1 MKIKK
6 ITNMFYLT
14 ILLICNLAI
23 SCDKKF
29 DEPPAFIPP
38 NIVSDYSI
46 SELKNLHT
54 NGMVE
59 QIIEDKIIRGI
70 VVADDRSGNF
80 YKSIVIEDSTGGISL
95 SLDRYDLYTDYPI
108 GREIFIK
115 IKGLYLGDY
124 NKLIQMG
131 GGVDRSGTAPALAPI
146 AATLF
151 DQYITRGSFSN
162 KISPV
167 EVSVANLN
175 DNYQNMLIQI
185 NNCQFAITDTSK
197 TFALAGQSSPSAVN
211 YTMSTCE
218 GDKIILRNSNY
229 ADFASFN
236 LPNGNGNITAIYT
249 VYGTTKQLYIRDTS
263 DTPFY
268 GLRCDGS
275 GGNIIFSQDFTDA
288 PVGSNINLTGWINM
302 PESGSVKY
310 TCANFQSNN
319 YAKISAYLSGN
330 DIIKTWLVTP
340 AISLGSY
347 SQKKL
352 SFTNADGY
360 DNGAT
365 LKAMLSTN
373 YNGDGKPWNYTWTVL
388 PATISHGHT
397 SSYGSF
403 ISSGEIDLS
412 TYSKIYLAFVY
423 EGADGGGTKK
433 TTTFQIDDIK
443 ITGN

>member
-1 MKIKK
+1 MKIEKS
-6 ITNMFYLT
+6 TTMFYLT
-14 ILLICNLAI
+14 ILLVSNLFF

-29 DEPPAFIPP
+29 DEPPVFIPP
-38 NIVSDYSI
+38 NIQDNYSI
-46 SELKNLHT
+46 AELKNLHT

-59 QIIEDKIIRGI
+59 EIKEDKIIRGI

-80 YKSIVIEDSTGGISL
+80 YKSIVIQDSTGGISL

-115 IKGLYLGDY
+115 IKGLFLGDY

-131 GGVDRSGTAPALAPI
+131 GGVDRTGTAPVLAPL
-146 AATLF
+146 ASTLF
-151 DQYITRGSFSN
+151 DQFIVRGSFSN
-162 KISPV
+162 SIVPT
-167 EVSVANLN
+167 EVSVAELN

-185 NNCQFAITDTSK
+185 NNCQFATTDTSK
-197 TFALAGQSSPSAVN
+197 TFAIAGQSSPSAMN
-211 YTMSTCE
+211 YTISTCE

-229 ADFASFN
+229 ADFASYN
-236 LPNGNGNITAIYT
+236 LPNGNGHITAIYT
-249 VYGTTKQLYIRDTS
+249 IYGTTKQLYIRDTS

-288 PVGSNINLTGWINM
+288 PVGSNINLSGWLNL

-310 TCANFQSNN
+310 TCANYQSNN

-330 DIIKTWLVTP
+330 DVIKTWMVTP
-340 AISLGSY
+340 SISLGTY
-347 SQKKL
+347 SIKKF

-365 LKAMLSTN
+365 LKTLVSSN
-373 YNGDGKPWNYTWTVL
+373 YNGDGKPWNYSWTEL
-388 PATISHGHT
+388 PATISHGH
-397 SSYGSF
+397 SSGYGSF

-412 TYSKIYLAFVY
+412 AYTNIYIAFVY
-423 EGADGGGTKK
+423 EGADGSGTKR